1 MTRRLVIAGT
11 SSGVGKTTIVAG
23 LIADLRRRSLA
34 VQPFKVGPDYI
45 DPTYHSL
52 AAGRPCRNLDSW
64 LLPEPAVI
72 ASFRRGSLGADIA
85 AIEGVMG
92 LHDGRNYHDD
102 AGSTASVARLLAAP
116 VILVIDVGK
125 MARSAGAVALG
136 FQKLDPD
143 VPLAGFILNRVGG
156 EGHGR
161 GAAGAVERATGLPV
175 FGWLPRLPLLALPER
190 HLGLVPAREQDRCRD
205 FIRAAGDAIA
215 RHIDVDRLLSSA
227 SSGPIPLDDSRPE
240 TDGPSARLA
249 VGSRP
254 VIACARDEAF
264 QFTYHE
270 NLELLEEAGAQ
281 IAFFSPLH
289 DAGLPDGAAGLIL
302 SGGFPEIHAERLS
315 ANGAMREAVRVA
327 HARRL
332 PIYAECGGLMYLT
345 GSIVDQ
351 DGHEHPMIG
360 LLPGRS
366 SMTGRLTLGYR
377 EATAACDSWL
387 FRAGESIR
395 GHEFHYS
402 SWTGRGDDL
411 PAALILDDRRVPGGP
426 TPEGAC
432 VGSLW
437 ASYVHLHFGSRPELA
452 ARFVDA
458 CRAAARADTPSPVA
472 TVGRWA

>member
-1 MTRRLVIAGT
+1 MTRRLVIAGA

-23 LIADLRRRSLA
+23 LIAALRDRGLS

-64 LLPEPAVI
+64 LLPEPAVV
-72 ASFRRGSLGADIA
+72 ASYRRGSRGADVA

-92 LHDGRNYHDD
+92 LHDGRKYDD
-102 AGSTASVARLLAAP
+102 DTGSTASIAKLLAAP
-116 VILVIDVGK
+116 VVLVIDAGK
-125 MARSAGAVALG
+125 LARSAGAVALG
-136 FQKLDPD
+136 FQRFDSE
-143 VPLAGFILNRVGG
+143 VPLAGFILNRVGS

-161 GAAGAVERATGLPV
+161 GAAAAVERATGSTV

-190 HLGLVPAREQDRCRD
+190 RLGLVPAREQGRCLE
-205 FIRAAGDAIA
+205 FIRAAGEAVA
-215 RHIDVDRLLSSA
+215 RHIDVDRLLSA
-227 SSGPIPLDDSRPE
+227 AAAGPIPLDDPRPE
-240 TDGPSARLA
+240 DDRPSARL
-249 VGSRP
+249 VPGSQP

-270 NLELLEEAGAQ
+270 NLELLEAAGGR
-281 IAFFSPLH
+281 IAFFSPMH
-289 DAGLPDGAAGLIL
+289 DAGLPDGTAGLIL
-302 SGGFPEIHAERLS
+302 SGGFPEIHAGRLS

-345 GSIVDQ
+345 ESILDD
-351 DGHEHPMIG
+351 DGGEHPMVG

-377 EATAACDSWL
+377 EATAAADSWL

-411 PAALILDDRRVPGGP
+411 PAALILDDPRVPGGP

-432 VGSLW
+432 LGNLW
-437 ASYVHLHFGSRPELA
+437 ASYVHLHFGSRRELA

-458 CRAAARADTPSPVA
+458 CRDAVRADTPSPVA

>member
-1 MTRRLVIAGT
+1 MTRRLVIAGAG
-11 SSGVGKTTIVAG
+11 SGVGKTTIVAG
-23 LIADLRRRSLA
+23 LIAALRGRGLA

-64 LLPEPAVI
+64 LLPEPAVV
-72 ASFRRGSLGADIA
+72 ASFRRGSRGADVA

-92 LHDGRNYHDD
+92 LHDGRSYDGDD
-102 AGSTASVARLLAAP
+102 GSTASVAKRLAAP
-116 VILVIDVGK
+116 VVLVIDADR

-136 FQKLDPD
+136 FQRFDPE
-143 VPLAGFILNRVGG
+143 VPLAGFILNRVGS

-175 FGWLPRLPLLALPER
+175 FGWLPRQPLLALPER
-190 HLGLVPAREQDRCRD
+190 HLGLVPALEQDRCLE
-205 FIRAAGDAIA
+205 FIGAAGEAIA
-215 RHIDVDRLLSSA
+215 RQIDVDRLLSTASA
-227 SSGPIPLDDSRPE
+227 GPIPGDDPRPE
-240 TDGPSARLA
+240 AGGSSVRLPVGP
-249 VGSRP
+249 RP

-264 QFTYHE
+264 QFTYVE
-270 NLELLEEAGAQ
+270 NLELLEEAGAR
-281 IAFFSPLH
+281 IAFFSPVH
-289 DAGLPDGAAGLIL
+289 DAGLPAGTAGVIL

-315 ANGAMREAVRVA
+315 ANSAMRAAVREA
-327 HARRL
+327 HARGL

-345 GSIVDQ
+345 GSIVD
-351 DGHEHPMIG
+351 DGGREHPMAG

-377 EATAACDSWL
+377 EATAAGDSWL

-402 SWTGRGDDL
+402 SWTGRGGDL
-411 PAALILDDRRVPGGP
+411 PAAMILDDPRAPGRP

-432 VGSLW
+432 LGRLW
-437 ASYVHLHFGSRPELA
+437 ASYVHLHFGSRPDLA

-458 CRAAARADTPSPVA
+458 CRDAAGVGEQPPAA
-472 TVGRWA
+472 TEGRWT